1 MMRRLLKIIDNLA
14 RLIAVID
21 IGKQICEHLASKKQ
35 PTTQKKE
42 TQPTDFSA
50 IALSSCDPYRI
61 QTCNLLIRSQTLY
74 SIELRD
80 QFFVFSGAKIL
91 PFFELASIFANF
103 FSKNFRAHSPFW
115 HYLS

>member
-21 IGKQICEHLASKKQ
+21 IGKQISEHLASKKQ

-50 IALSSCDPYRI
+50 IAPLLSDPYRI
-61 QTCNLLIRSQTLY
+61 I
-74 SIELRD
+74 I
-80 QFFVFSGAKIL
+80 
-91 PFFELASIFANF
+91 
-103 FSKNFRAHSPFW
+103 
-115 HYLS
+115 